1 MKDML
6 YKSTRGG
13 GYVSGSDAI
22 IKGIADDGGLFVPDH
37 IPNISSSIYDM
48 MEMDYREMAQFIL
61 SMFFTDFT
69 EQNIKD
75 CVYKS
80 YDEKFDDINI
90 APLKKCG
97 NLFFLELFHGPTLA
111 FKDMALSILPHL
123 LTTALKKQNNKNN
136 VVILTAT
143 SGDTGKAALEGF
155 TNIEGIKI
163 IVFYPEIGVS
173 QIQKRQMITHEGSNT
188 YVFGIDGNF
197 DDAQKGVKGIFNDKR
212 FKDILYKNNY
222 IFSSANSI
230 NIGRLIPQIVYY
242 FYSYITLCKNKE
254 INMGDKINIAVP
266 TGNFG
271 NILAAYYAKCM
282 GLPVNKLICASNKNN
297 VLWDFFRTGIYD
309 KNRKFV
315 NNEGTFNIIMKNIR
329 FMKKHYPELFRSLTI
344 NMVLDPSTNF
354 EVISSL
360 PEQYPELANLI
371 IRAGIANDYD
381 STTKNI
387 HNEHFTANY
396 FYDQFLEYLTIEHF
410 ISNPFLNNV
419 LSNQINSENELVQ
432 KLFNESKMSEVS
444 SPGGPCIPG
453 YHKFFVDAKGKIYI
467 CEKVCESNAM
477 HMGDIFQG
485 LDLKKVNSL
494 LNVSNLTA
502 NQCLNCWAFRLC
514 SSCAKFADGGEELS
528 SEKRLAYCRE
538 AKLKAHHR
546 IRNYILMKDAR
557 QHTYLC
563 KEGGLNHE

>member
-1 MKDML
+1 MKDMF

-13 GYVSGSDAI
+13 GYVSGADAI
-22 IKGIADDGGLFVPDH
+22 IKGMADDGGLFVPDH

-48 MEMDYREMAQFIL
+48 MSMDYREMARFIL

-69 EQNIKD
+69 EQEIKD

-315 NNEGTFNIIMKNIR
+315 NTISPSMDILISSNLERLLYSISGEDTKIVKSLMESLSEKGSYKITQNMTDNLKDFCGGYAGEAETKEGIKYVYDLYNYII
-329 FMKKHYPELFRSLTI
+329 
-344 NMVLDPSTNF
+344 DPHTAVAFSVYKSYAQIYSDETKTVIASTASPF
-354 EVISSL
+354 KFTSSVISSITDKEYNL
-360 PEQYPELANLI
+360 NDFELIKMLGEYYNGKI
-371 IRAGIANDYD
+371 PIAV
-381 STTKNI
+381 KNI
-387 HNEHFTANY
+387 DKRPVIHK
-396 FYDQFLEYLTIEHF
+396 TICKKENMKQE
-410 ISNPFLNNV
+410 IVKVLN
-419 LSNQINSENELVQ
+419 I
-432 KLFNESKMSEVS
+432 
-444 SPGGPCIPG
+444 
-453 YHKFFVDAKGKIYI
+453 
-467 CEKVCESNAM
+467 
-477 HMGDIFQG
+477 
-485 LDLKKVNSL
+485 
-494 LNVSNLTA
+494 
-502 NQCLNCWAFRLC
+502 
-514 SSCAKFADGGEELS
+514 
-528 SEKRLAYCRE
+528 
-538 AKLKAHHR
+538 
-546 IRNYILMKDAR
+546 
-557 QHTYLC
+557 
-563 KEGGLNHE
+563 

>member
-1 MKDML
+1 MHFDTAKKALDFL
-6 YKSTRGG
+6 YKHSI
-13 GYVSGSDAI
+13 D
-22 IKGIADDGGLFVPDH
+22 
-37 IPNISSSIYDM
+37 SS
-48 MEMDYREMAQFIL
+48 
-61 SMFFTDFT
+61 
-69 EQNIKD
+69 
-75 CVYKS
+75 
-80 YDEKFDDINI
+80 DINI
-90 APLKKCG
+90 AFYGGEPL
-97 NLFFLELFHGPTLA
+97 LELELIKKVVFLA
-111 FKDMALSILPHL
+111 EKRFSGKTIRYNMTTNGSL
-123 LTTALKKQNNKNN
+123 LTKESL
-136 VVILTAT
+136 
-143 SGDTGKAALEGF
+143 DF
-155 TNIEGIKI
+155 
-163 IVFYPEIGVS
+163 
-173 QIQKRQMITHEGSNT
+173 IQRYHISLMISL
-188 YVFGIDGNF
+188 DG
-197 DDAQKGVKGIFNDKR
+197 
-212 FKDILYKNNY
+212 
-222 IFSSANSI
+222 
-230 NIGRLIPQIVYY
+230 P
-242 FYSYITLCKNKE
+242 KE
-254 INMGDKINIAVP
+254 IH
-266 TGNFG
+266 
-271 NILAAYYAKCM
+271 
-282 GLPVNKLICASNKNN
+282 
-297 VLWDFFRTGIYD
+297 D